1 MMIVPQTRLL
11 FWVGVFVLPLTF
23 IAVVVPSA
31 SVAAGMAIIGFFMVA
46 IADAF
51 RAWGRLDDVQAEFP
65 EIVRLTQDKEGALS
79 VKIRTGRAMKRR
91 LRLAIAF
98 PSFFQ
103 SPAEQF
109 ETFVSEENQTYETAI
124 PCTSLQRGSHVLN
137 GIYLEAESPLTLWA
151 VRKKCE
157 TSTEMRVYPN
167 LHKEQKNLA
176 GLFLNRGMFGL
187 HAQRQVGKGKEFE
200 KLRDYIPGDSYEDI
214 HWKATAKRSHPV
226 TKIFQ
231 IERTQEIYTII
242 DASRLSSRIVHSEK
256 TDGGV
261 HSDASVTQLERF
273 ITAALVLALVAEK
286 QGDLFGLITFHD
298 KVQSFVRARH
308 GKMHYNACRDAL
320 YGLQPKLVNPD
331 FNEVNS
337 FIRLRLRRRA
347 LLIFLTNLDD
357 PVLAENFVNNLDLLS
372 RHHLILVNTL
382 RMPAI
387 APLFTD
393 GRVANVDDL
402 YQRLGGHLQFQK
414 LREMEKA
421 LKFRGINMSILD
433 NEMLCPQLVS
443 QYINVK
449 RRQLL

>member
-11 FWVGVFVLPLTF
+11 FWVAILVLPLTF
-23 IAVVVPSA
+23 VALVVPTVSLP
-31 SVAAGMAIIGFFMVA
+31 AGMVIIGFFMIA

-51 RAWGRLDDVQAEFP
+51 RAWGRLDDIHAEFP
-65 EIVRLTQDKEGALS
+65 EIVRLTQDKEGVLS
-79 VKIRTGRAMKRR
+79 IKIGTERSMSRR
-91 LRLAIAF
+91 LQLAIGF
-98 PSFFQ
+98 PPSFRA
-103 SPAEQF
+103 PAEQF
-109 ETFVSEENQTYETAI
+109 ETTVSEESQTYEVAI
-124 PCTSLQRGSHVLN
+124 PCTPLQRGNHFLD
-137 GIYLEAESPLTLWA
+137 GIFLETESPLTLWA
-151 VRKKCE
+151 VRKKCD
-157 TSTEMRVYPN
+157 TGTEVRVYPN

-242 DASRLSSRIVHSEK
+242 DSSRLSSRIVQTEK
-256 TDGGV
+256 TDAGI
-261 HSDASVTQLERF
+261 HSIASVTQLERF

-320 YGLQPKLVNPD
+320 YGLEPKLVNPD
-331 FNEVNS
+331 FSEVNS

-387 APLFTD
+387 APLFSD
-393 GRVANVDDL
+393 GQVADVDDL

-414 LREMEKA
+414 LRELEKS

>member
-1 MMIVPQTRLL
+1 V
-11 FWVGVFVLPLTF
+11 
-23 IAVVVPSA
+23 
-31 SVAAGMAIIGFFMVA
+31 
-46 IADAF
+46 
-51 RAWGRLDDVQAEFP
+51 
-65 EIVRLTQDKEGALS
+65 
-79 VKIRTGRAMKRR
+79 
-91 LRLAIAF
+91 
-98 PSFFQ
+98 
-103 SPAEQF
+103 
-109 ETFVSEENQTYETAI
+109 
-124 PCTSLQRGSHVLN
+124 
-137 GIYLEAESPLTLWA
+137 
-151 VRKKCE
+151 
-157 TSTEMRVYPN
+157 RVYPN

-242 DASRLSSRIVHSEK
+242 DSSRLSSRIVQTEK
-256 TDGGV
+256 TDAGI
-261 HSDASVTQLERF
+261 HSIASVTQLERF

-320 YGLQPKLVNPD
+320 YGLEPKLVNPD
-331 FNEVNS
+331 FSEVNS

-387 APLFTD
+387 APLFSD
-393 GRVANVDDL
+393 GQVADVDDL

-414 LREMEKA
+414 LRELEKS